1 MTSQTGGTQ
10 ADLMRLVNGYQV
22 SAALSVAVELG
33 IPDLIGDSER
43 SVTELAPESGAHEEA
58 LYRLLRAL
66 ASVGVM
72 REHPGRI
79 FSMTQLGQGLR
90 RDAPG
95 SLAGWVRH
103 VGAPYYWGAWAN
115 LLHSVKTGENAFK
128 ALYGTDVWSYRAERP
143 RENELFN
150 GAMRSLTGAQTAAL
164 LSTYDF
170 ARFATIADVGGGTGA
185 LLAAILQR
193 CPHSKGILF
202 DLEHVVAGAPSE
214 LERTG
219 VADRCTIV
227 PGSFFETVP
236 PGADAYIMK
245 SILHD
250 YTDERAAEILR
261 VCRKAA
267 SSSVMLLVIERVVGP
282 PNEDPQTKFSDLNM
296 LVAPDG
302 RERTEAEWRE
312 LFAAGGFHLERALP
326 TPSGFRVIEGT
337 PA

>member
-1 MTSQTGGTQ
+1 MTLQSDGST
-10 ADLMRLVNGYQV
+10 AELMRMVNGYQI

-33 IPDLIGDSER
+33 IPDLIGDTEVST
-43 SVTELAPESGAHEEA
+43 VELAAAAGADERA

-66 ASVGVM
+66 ASVGVL
-72 REHPGRI
+72 REHPGRR
-79 FSMTQLGQGLR
+79 FTLGQAGQVLR
-90 RDAPG
+90 TDVPG

-103 VGAPYYWGAWAN
+103 VGAPYYWNTWAN
-115 LLHSVKTGENAFK
+115 LLHSVRTGENAFK

-150 GAMRSLTGAQTAAL
+150 AAMKALTGAQTMAL

-170 ARFATIADVGGGTGA
+170 ARFGTIADVGGGTGA
-185 LLAAILQR
+185 LLGAILNR

-202 DLEHVVAGAPSE
+202 DLEHVVAGASEE
-214 LERTG
+214 LEHAG
-219 VADRCTIV
+219 VAGRCAIV
-227 PGSFFETVP
+227 AGSFFETVP
-236 PGADAYIMK
+236 PGADAYVMK

-250 YTDERAAEILR
+250 YTDDRATEILR
-261 VCRKAA
+261 NCRKAA
-267 SSSVMLLVIERVVGP
+267 SSGVMLLVIERVVGP

-312 LFAAGGFHLERALP
+312 LFSAGGFRLERAIP